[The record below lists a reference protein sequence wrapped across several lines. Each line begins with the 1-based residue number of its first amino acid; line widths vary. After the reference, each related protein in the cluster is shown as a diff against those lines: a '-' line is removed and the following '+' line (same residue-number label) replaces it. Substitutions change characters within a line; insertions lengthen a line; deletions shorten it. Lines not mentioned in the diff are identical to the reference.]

1 MARKELWII
10 ARRVPVTYAAVKQR
24 FSGQTD
30 IEVILDRR
38 HAQRR
43 RAALP
48 TDADRRVGE
57 RRSLNVESVL
67 RQLGWAIV
75 ERRADET

>member
-10 ARRVPVTYAAVKQR
+10 ARRVPVTFATVKQR
-24 FSGQTD
+24 FSGQPD

-38 HAQRR
+38 HVQRR
-43 RAALP
+43 RAVLP
-48 TDADRRVGE
+48 TEADRRVRE
-57 RRSLNVESVL
+57 RRALNVEGVL

-75 ERRADET
+75 ERRVDET

>member
-1 MARKELWII
+1 MAGKELWII
-10 ARRVPVTYAAVKQR
+10 ARRVPVTYAIVKQR
-24 FSGQTD
+24 FSGHTD

-48 TDADRRVGE
+48 TDADRRVSE
-57 RRSLNVESVL
+57 RRSLNVQGVL

-75 ERRADET
+75 ERRAVET

>member
-1 MARKELWII
+1 MAKKELWII
-10 ARRVPVTYAAVKQR
+10 ARRVPVTYATVKQR
-24 FSGQTD
+24 FSGQAD

-43 RAALP
+43 RTVLP
-48 TDADRRVGE
+48 TDGDRRVGE
-57 RRSLNVESVL
+57 RRSLNVEGVL

-75 ERRADET
+75 APRVDEM

>member
-1 MARKELWII
+1 MARRELWII
-10 ARRVPVTYAAVKQR
+10 ARRVPVTYATVKQK
-24 FSGQTD
+24 FSGQAD

-43 RAALP
+43 RAVLP
-48 TDADRRVGE
+48 TDGDRRVGE
-57 RRSLNVESVL
+57 RRSLNVEGLL

-75 ERRADET
+75 ERRLEET